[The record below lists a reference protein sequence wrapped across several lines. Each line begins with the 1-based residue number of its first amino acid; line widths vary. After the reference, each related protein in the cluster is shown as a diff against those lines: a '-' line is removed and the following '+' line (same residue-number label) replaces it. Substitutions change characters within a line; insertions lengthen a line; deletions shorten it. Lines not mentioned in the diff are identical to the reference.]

1 MLYTCKYQFENI
13 SLYLVATETHLIN
26 IQFTQPQKALLQ
38 TTELLSMAT
47 IQLDEYFQGKRTTFS
62 LPFKLTGT
70 PFQLAVWKELQNIP
84 YGKTTS
90 YKEITQKIN
99 KPKAYRAVG
108 MANNK
113 NPLPIII
120 PCHRVIGSDGRLTGY
135 AGGTARKL
143 ALLQLEGV
151 DCKEQYQPRRDGDCK

>member
-1 MLYTCKYQFENI
+1 MFYSCKYQFENI

-84 YGKTTS
+84 YGQTTS
-90 YKEITQKIN
+90 YKEIAQKIN
-99 KPKAYRAVG
+99 KPKACRAVG

-120 PCHRVIGSDGRLTGY
+120 PCHRVIGSNGKLIGY
-135 AGGTARKL
+135 AGGLKL
-143 ALLQLEGV
+143 KNYLLELE
-151 DCKEQYQPRRDGDCK
+151 KSHTNF

>member
-38 TTELLSMAT
+38 TTELLSMTT

-62 LPFKLTGT
+62 LPFNLTGT

-84 YGKTTS
+84 YGQTTS
-90 YKEITQKIN
+90 YKEIAQKIN

-120 PCHRVIGSDGRLTGY
+120 PCHRVIGSNGKLIGY
-135 AGGTARKL
+135 AGGLKL
-143 ALLQLEGV
+143 KNYLLELE
-151 DCKEQYQPRRDGDCK
+151 KSHTNF

>member
-1 MLYTCKYQFENI
+1 MFYFCKYQFENI
-13 SLYLVATETHLIN
+13 SLYLIATETHLIN

-90 YKEITQKIN
+90 YKEIAQKIN
-99 KPKAYRAVG
+99 KPKACRAVG

-120 PCHRVIGSDGRLTGY
+120 PCHRVIGSNGKLIGY
-135 AGGTARKL
+135 AGGLKL
-143 ALLQLEGV
+143 KNYLLELE
-151 DCKEQYQPRRDGDCK
+151 QSHTNF

>member
-1 MLYTCKYQFENI
+1 MFYSCKYQFENI

-84 YGKTTS
+84 SGQTTS
-90 YKEITQKIN
+90 YKEIAQKIN

-120 PCHRVIGSDGRLTGY
+120 PCHRVIGSNGKLIGY
-135 AGGTARKL
+135 AGGLKL
-143 ALLQLEGV
+143 KNYLLELE
-151 DCKEQYQPRRDGDCK
+151 KSHTNF

>member
-1 MLYTCKYQFENI
+1 MLYSCKYQFENI

-90 YKEITQKIN
+90 YKEIAQKIN

-120 PCHRVIGSDGRLTGY
+120 PCHRVIGSNGKLIGY
-135 AGGTARKL
+135 AGGLKL
-143 ALLQLEGV
+143 KNYLLELE
-151 DCKEQYQPRRDGDCK
+151 KSHTNF

>member
-84 YGKTTS
+84 YGQTTS
-90 YKEITQKIN
+90 YKEIAQKIN

-120 PCHRVIGSDGRLTGY
+120 PCHRVIGSNGKLIGY
-135 AGGTARKL
+135 AGGLKL
-143 ALLQLEGV
+143 KKYLLELE
-151 DCKEQYQPRRDGDCK
+151 KSHTNF

>member
-1 MLYTCKYQFENI
+1 MFYSCKYQFENI

-70 PFQLAVWKELQNIP
+70 LFQLAVWKELQNIP

-90 YKEITQKIN
+90 YKEIAQKID

-120 PCHRVIGSDGRLTGY
+120 PCHRVIGSNGKLIGY
-135 AGGTARKL
+135 AGGLKL
-143 ALLQLEGV
+143 KNYLLELE
-151 DCKEQYQPRRDGDCK
+151 QSHTNF

>member
-1 MLYTCKYQFENI
+1 MFYSCKYQFENI
-13 SLYLVATETHLIN
+13 FLYLVATETHLIN

-84 YGKTTS
+84 YGQTTS
-90 YKEITQKIN
+90 YKEIAQKIN

-120 PCHRVIGSDGRLTGY
+120 PCHRVIGSNGKLIGY
-135 AGGTARKL
+135 AGGLKL
-143 ALLQLEGV
+143 KNYLLELE
-151 DCKEQYQPRRDGDCK
+151 KSHTNF

>member
-1 MLYTCKYQFENI
+1 MFYSCKYQFENI

-90 YKEITQKIN
+90 YKEIAQKIN
-99 KPKAYRAVG
+99 KPKACRAVG

-120 PCHRVIGSDGRLTGY
+120 PCHRVIGSNGKLIGY
-135 AGGTARKL
+135 AGGLKL
-143 ALLQLEGV
+143 KNYLLELE
-151 DCKEQYQPRRDGDCK
+151 KSHTNF

>member
-1 MLYTCKYQFENI
+1 MFYFCKYQFENI

-84 YGKTTS
+84 YGKTIS

-120 PCHRVIGSDGRLTGY
+120 PCHRVIGSNGKLIGY
-135 AGGTARKL
+135 AGGLKL
-143 ALLQLEGV
+143 KNYLLELE
-151 DCKEQYQPRRDGDCK
+151 KSHTNF

>member
-1 MLYTCKYQFENI
+1 MFYFCKYQFENI

-90 YKEITQKIN
+90 YKEIAQKIN
-99 KPKAYRAVG
+99 KPKACRAVG

-120 PCHRVIGSDGRLTGY
+120 PCHRVIGSNGKLIGS
-135 AGGTARKL
+135 AGGLKL
-143 ALLQLEGV
+143 KNYLLELE
-151 DCKEQYQPRRDGDCK
+151 KSHTNF

>member
-1 MLYTCKYQFENI
+1 MVYFCKYQFENI

-47 IQLDEYFQGKRTTFS
+47 IQLDEYFQGKRTIFS

-90 YKEITQKIN
+90 YKEIAQKIN
-99 KPKAYRAVG
+99 KPKACRAVG

-120 PCHRVIGSDGRLTGY
+120 PCHRVIGSNGKLIGY
-135 AGGTARKL
+135 AGGLKL
-143 ALLQLEGV
+143 KNYLLELE
-151 DCKEQYQPRRDGDCK
+151 KSHTNF

>member
-1 MLYTCKYQFENI
+1 MVYFCKYQFENI

-47 IQLDEYFQGKRTTFS
+47 IQLDEYFQGKRTVFS

-84 YGKTTS
+84 YGQTTS
-90 YKEITQKIN
+90 YKEIAQKIN
-99 KPKAYRAVG
+99 KPKACRAVG

-120 PCHRVIGSDGRLTGY
+120 PCHRVIGSNGKLIGY
-135 AGGTARKL
+135 AGGLKL
-143 ALLQLEGV
+143 KNYLLKLE
-151 DCKEQYQPRRDGDCK
+151 KSHTNF

>member
-1 MLYTCKYQFENI
+1 MVYFCKYKFKNI

-84 YGKTTS
+84 YGQTTS
-90 YKEITQKIN
+90 YKEIAQKIN

-120 PCHRVIGSDGRLTGY
+120 PCHRVIGSNGKLIGY
-135 AGGTARKL
+135 AGGLKL
-143 ALLQLEGV
+143 KNYLLELE
-151 DCKEQYQPRRDGDCK
+151 KSHTNF

>member
-70 PFQLAVWKELQNIP
+70 PFQLAVWKELQNIS
-84 YGKTTS
+84 YGQTTS
-90 YKEITQKIN
+90 YKEIAQKIN

-120 PCHRVIGSDGRLTGY
+120 PCHRVIGSNGKLIGY
-135 AGGTARKL
+135 AGGLKL
-143 ALLQLEGV
+143 KNYLLELE
-151 DCKEQYQPRRDGDCK
+151 KSHTNF

>member
-38 TTELLSMAT
+38 STELLSMAT

-84 YGKTTS
+84 YGQTTS
-90 YKEITQKIN
+90 YKEIAQKIN

-120 PCHRVIGSDGRLTGY
+120 PCHRVIGSNGKLIGY
-135 AGGTARKL
+135 AGGLKL
-143 ALLQLEGV
+143 KNYLLELE
-151 DCKEQYQPRRDGDCK
+151 KSHTNF

>member
-1 MLYTCKYQFENI
+1 MFYFCKYQFENI

-84 YGKTTS
+84 YGQTTS
-90 YKEITQKIN
+90 YKEIAQKIN
-99 KPKAYRAVG
+99 KPKACRAVG

-120 PCHRVIGSDGRLTGY
+120 PCHRVIGSNGKLISY
-135 AGGTARKL
+135 AGGLKL
-143 ALLQLEGV
+143 KNYLLELE
-151 DCKEQYQPRRDGDCK
+151 KSHTNF

>member
-38 TTELLSMAT
+38 TTELLSMTT
-47 IQLDEYFQGKRTTFS
+47 IQLDEYFHGKRTTFS

-84 YGKTTS
+84 YGQTTS
-90 YKEITQKIN
+90 YKEIAQKIN

-120 PCHRVIGSDGRLTGY
+120 PCHRVIGSNGKLIGY
-135 AGGTARKL
+135 AGGLKL
-143 ALLQLEGV
+143 KNYLLELE
-151 DCKEQYQPRRDGDCK
+151 KSHTNF

>member
-1 MLYTCKYQFENI
+1 MFYFCKYQFENI

-84 YGKTTS
+84 YGQTTS
-90 YKEITQKIN
+90 YKEIAQKIN

-120 PCHRVIGSDGRLTGY
+120 PCHRVIGSNGKLIGY
-135 AGGTARKL
+135 AGGLNLKNY
-143 ALLQLEGV
+143 LLELENSHTNF
-151 DCKEQYQPRRDGDCK
+151 

>member
-1 MLYTCKYQFENI
+1 MFYSCKYQFENI
-13 SLYLVATETHLIN
+13 SLYLIATETHLIN

-90 YKEITQKIN
+90 YKEIAQKIN
-99 KPKAYRAVG
+99 KPKACRAVG

-120 PCHRVIGSDGRLTGY
+120 PCHRVIGSNGKLIGY
-135 AGGTARKL
+135 AGGLKL
-143 ALLQLEGV
+143 KNYLLELE
-151 DCKEQYQPRRDGDCK
+151 KSHTNF

>member
-1 MLYTCKYQFENI
+1 MVYFCKYQFENI

-47 IQLDEYFQGKRTTFS
+47 IQLDEYFQGKRTVFS

-90 YKEITQKIN
+90 YKEIAQKIN

-108 MANNK
+108 MVNNK

-120 PCHRVIGSDGRLTGY
+120 PCHRVIGSNGKLIGY
-135 AGGTARKL
+135 AGGLKL
-143 ALLQLEGV
+143 KNYLLELE
-151 DCKEQYQPRRDGDCK
+151 KSHTNF

>member
-1 MLYTCKYQFENI
+1 MFYSCKYQFENI

-70 PFQLAVWKELQNIP
+70 PFQLVVWKELQNIP
-84 YGKTTS
+84 YGQTTS
-90 YKEITQKIN
+90 YKEIAQKIN

-120 PCHRVIGSDGRLTGY
+120 PCHRVIGSNGKLIGY
-135 AGGTARKL
+135 AGGLKL
-143 ALLQLEGV
+143 KNYLLELE
-151 DCKEQYQPRRDGDCK
+151 KSHTNF

>member
-1 MLYTCKYQFENI
+1 MLYFCKYQFENI

-90 YKEITQKIN
+90 YKEIAQKIN

-120 PCHRVIGSDGRLTGY
+120 PCHRVIGSNGKLIGY
-135 AGGTARKL
+135 AGGLNLKNY
-143 ALLQLEGV
+143 LLELE
-151 DCKEQYQPRRDGDCK
+151 KSHTNF

>member
-1 MLYTCKYQFENI
+1 MFYFCKYQFENI

-47 IQLDEYFQGKRTTFS
+47 IQLDEYFQEKRTTFS

-90 YKEITQKIN
+90 YKEIAQKIN

-120 PCHRVIGSDGRLTGY
+120 PCHRVIGSNGKLIGY
-135 AGGTARKL
+135 AGGLKL
-143 ALLQLEGV
+143 KNYLLELE
-151 DCKEQYQPRRDGDCK
+151 KSHTNF

>member
-1 MLYTCKYQFENI
+1 MVYFCKYQFENI

-84 YGKTTS
+84 YGQTTS
-90 YKEITQKIN
+90 YKEIAQKIN
-99 KPKAYRAVG
+99 KPKACRAVG

-120 PCHRVIGSDGRLTGY
+120 PCHRVIGSNGKLIGY
-135 AGGTARKL
+135 AGGLNLKNY
-143 ALLQLEGV
+143 LLELE
-151 DCKEQYQPRRDGDCK
+151 KSHTNF

>member
-1 MLYTCKYQFENI
+1 MFYFCKYQFENI

-90 YKEITQKIN
+90 YKEIAQKIN
-99 KPKAYRAVG
+99 KPKACRAVG
-108 MANNK
+108 LANNK

-120 PCHRVIGSDGRLTGY
+120 PCHRVIGSNGKLIGY
-135 AGGTARKL
+135 AGGLKL
-143 ALLQLEGV
+143 KNYLLELE
-151 DCKEQYQPRRDGDCK
+151 KSHTNF

>member
-1 MLYTCKYQFENI
+1 MFYSCKYQFENI
-13 SLYLVATETHLIN
+13 SLYLIATETHLIN

-84 YGKTTS
+84 YGQTTS
-90 YKEITQKIN
+90 YKEIAQKIN

-120 PCHRVIGSDGRLTGY
+120 PCHRVIGSNGKLIGYTG
-135 AGGTARKL
+135 GLKL
-143 ALLQLEGV
+143 KNYLLELE
-151 DCKEQYQPRRDGDCK
+151 KSHTNF

>member
-90 YKEITQKIN
+90 YKEIAQKIN

-120 PCHRVIGSDGRLTGY
+120 PCHRVIGSNGKLIGY
-135 AGGTARKL
+135 AGGLKL
-143 ALLQLEGV
+143 KNYLLELE
-151 DCKEQYQPRRDGDCK
+151 QSHTNF

>member
-1 MLYTCKYQFENI
+1 MFYSCKYQFENI

-90 YKEITQKIN
+90 YKEIAQKIN
-99 KPKAYRAVG
+99 KPKACRAVG

-120 PCHRVIGSDGRLTGY
+120 PCHRVIGSNGKLIGY
-135 AGGTARKL
+135 AGGLKL
-143 ALLQLEGV
+143 KNYLLELENSHTNF
-151 DCKEQYQPRRDGDCK
+151 

>member
-1 MLYTCKYQFENI
+1 MFYSCKYQFENI
-13 SLYLVATETHLIN
+13 SLYLIATETHLIN

-84 YGKTTS
+84 YGQTTS
-90 YKEITQKIN
+90 YKEIAQKIN

-120 PCHRVIGSDGRLTGY
+120 PCHRVIGSNGKLIGY
-135 AGGTARKL
+135 AGGLKL
-143 ALLQLEGV
+143 KNYLLELE
-151 DCKEQYQPRRDGDCK
+151 KSHINF

>member
-84 YGKTTS
+84 YGQTTS
-90 YKEITQKIN
+90 YKEIAQKIN

-120 PCHRVIGSDGRLTGY
+120 PCHRVIGSNGKLIGY
-135 AGGTARKL
+135 AGGLKL
-143 ALLQLEGV
+143 KNYESIVSDDIDKRSGIFL
-151 DCKEQYQPRRDGDCK
+151 

>member
-1 MLYTCKYQFENI
+1 MFYSCKYQFENI

-47 IQLDEYFQGKRTTFS
+47 IQLDEYFQGKRTIFS

-70 PFQLAVWKELQNIP
+70 PFQLVVWKELQNIP
-84 YGKTTS
+84 YGQTTS
-90 YKEITQKIN
+90 YKEIAQKIN
-99 KPKAYRAVG
+99 KPKACRAVG

-120 PCHRVIGSDGRLTGY
+120 PCHRVIGSNGKLIGY
-135 AGGTARKL
+135 AGGLKL
-143 ALLQLEGV
+143 KNYLLELE
-151 DCKEQYQPRRDGDCK
+151 KSHTNF

>member
-90 YKEITQKIN
+90 YKEIAQKIN

-108 MANNK
+108 MSNNK

-120 PCHRVIGSDGRLTGY
+120 PCHRVIGSNGKLIGY
-135 AGGTARKL
+135 AGGLKL
-143 ALLQLEGV
+143 KNYLLELE
-151 DCKEQYQPRRDGDCK
+151 KSHTNF

>member
-1 MLYTCKYQFENI
+1 MFYFCKYQFENI

-62 LPFKLTGT
+62 LPFNLTGT
-70 PFQLAVWKELQNIP
+70 LFQLAVWKELQNIP

-90 YKEITQKIN
+90 YKEIAQKIN
-99 KPKAYRAVG
+99 KPKACRAVG

-120 PCHRVIGSDGRLTGY
+120 PCHRVIGSNGKLIGY
-135 AGGTARKL
+135 AGGLKL
-143 ALLQLEGV
+143 KNYLLELE
-151 DCKEQYQPRRDGDCK
+151 KSHTNF

>member
-1 MLYTCKYQFENI
+1 MFYSCKYQFENI

-70 PFQLAVWKELQNIP
+70 PFQLTVWKELQNIP

-90 YKEITQKIN
+90 YKEIAQKIN

-120 PCHRVIGSDGRLTGY
+120 PCHRVIGSNGKLIGY
-135 AGGTARKL
+135 AGGLNLKNY
-143 ALLQLEGV
+143 LLELE
-151 DCKEQYQPRRDGDCK
+151 KSHTNF

>member
-70 PFQLAVWKELQNIP
+70 PFQLTVWKELQNIP

-90 YKEITQKIN
+90 YKEIAQKIN

-120 PCHRVIGSDGRLTGY
+120 PCHRVIGSNGKLIGY
-135 AGGTARKL
+135 AGGLKL
-143 ALLQLEGV
+143 KNYLLELE
-151 DCKEQYQPRRDGDCK
+151 KSHTNF

>member
-1 MLYTCKYQFENI
+1 MFYSCKYQFENI

-47 IQLDEYFQGKRTTFS
+47 IQLDEYFQGKRTIFS

-90 YKEITQKIN
+90 YKEIAQKIN
-99 KPKAYRAVG
+99 KPKACRAVG

-120 PCHRVIGSDGRLTGY
+120 PCHRVIGSNGKLIGY
-135 AGGTARKL
+135 AGGLKL
-143 ALLQLEGV
+143 KNYLLELE
-151 DCKEQYQPRRDGDCK
+151 QSHTNF

>member
-1 MLYTCKYQFENI
+1 MVYFCKYQFENI

-84 YGKTTS
+84 YGQTTS
-90 YKEITQKIN
+90 YKEIAQKIN
-99 KPKAYRAVG
+99 KPKACRAVG

-120 PCHRVIGSDGRLTGY
+120 PCHRVIGSNGKLIGY
-135 AGGTARKL
+135 AGGLKLKKLSLRIRKIT
-143 ALLQLEGV
+143 
-151 DCKEQYQPRRDGDCK
+151 Y

>member
-1 MLYTCKYQFENI
+1 MVYFYKYQFENI
-13 SLYLVATETHLIN
+13 SLYLIATETHLIN

-47 IQLDEYFQGKRTTFS
+47 IQLDEYFQGKRTIFS

-90 YKEITQKIN
+90 YKEIAQKIN

-120 PCHRVIGSDGRLTGY
+120 PCHRVIGSNGKLIGY
-135 AGGTARKL
+135 AGGLKL
-143 ALLQLEGV
+143 KNYLLELE
-151 DCKEQYQPRRDGDCK
+151 KSHTNF